1 MFSSCVF
8 SLLFR
13 SFPKRILKICY
24 MCSYG
29 NSICWVMANPCWIIR
44 SKTYLFLTIFGSFSL
59 NFQFLIAICLI
70 LCWQNWVSAL
80 RLFNLHLYFLF
91 FFFLF
96 IRNRTM
102 LRSSPERQVSL
113 PNKMN
118 MMLVST
124 LLNFLI
130 NLIHWSWIEKHKC
143 FRSLP
148 LLSRLLSLR
157 RNELFLRL
165 LNKMK
170 TRMNYKM
177 FQHFQQQR
185 NLVFL
190 PLLNCTM

>member
-91 FFFLF
+91 FSFYSLETGLCCDLHQNGKFLYQT
-96 IRNRTM
+96 R
-102 LRSSPERQVSL
+102 
-113 PNKMN
+113 
-118 MMLVST
+118 
-124 LLNFLI
+124 
-130 NLIHWSWIEKHKC
+130 WIWC
-143 FRSLP
+143 
-148 LLSRLLSLR
+148 LSLR
-157 RNELFLRL
+157 YSTSLSILFIDHESRNTSAFGH
-165 LNKMK
+165 
-170 TRMNYKM
+170 Y
-177 FQHFQQQR
+177 HFFFDYY
-185 NLVFL
+185 L
-190 PLLNCTM
+190 

>member
-70 LCWQNWVSAL
+70 LCWQNWVSVL

-91 FFFLF
+91 FSFYSLETGLCCDLHQNGHKFLYQT
-96 IRNRTM
+96 R
-102 LRSSPERQVSL
+102 
-113 PNKMN
+113 
-118 MMLVST
+118 
-124 LLNFLI
+124 
-130 NLIHWSWIEKHKC
+130 WIWC
-143 FRSLP
+143 
-148 LLSRLLSLR
+148 LSLR
-157 RNELFLRL
+157 YSTSLSILFIDHESRNTSAFGH
-165 LNKMK
+165 
-170 TRMNYKM
+170 Y
-177 FQHFQQQR
+177 HFFFDHY
-185 NLVFL
+185 L
-190 PLLNCTM
+190 